1 MVILKEK
8 MMAIAKKIQQFM
20 EKASWIRKMFEE
32 GAALKKEYGERNVF
46 DFSLGN
52 PNLEPPDKFIDVF
65 MRIAGE
71 KIPGKHGYMSN
82 AGYAETRDAIAEYL
96 SEEHGK
102 EIFGRHIIMTCG
114 AGGALNVVLKTLL
127 DQSDEVVIP
136 LPYFVEYN
144 FYVDN
149 YNGTS
154 RLVKTRDDFSLDLDE
169 IESALSP
176 QTKAVLINSPNN
188 PTGRVYDE
196 KSISGLAQILD
207 KKSQEFGKEI
217 YLVSDE
223 PYNKIVYDG
232 VKVPSILSAYKNSIL
247 VTSYSKDLSIP
258 GERLGFIAVN
268 PEAAPLDQLLNGLI
282 FCNRTLGF
290 VNAPAFIQ
298 RVVQH
303 LQGISVDIKIYQR
316 KRDLLCTALR
326 EMGYSFIRPEGAF
339 YLFPRT
345 PRNDIEF
352 VRELQQERILT
363 VPGSGFGCPGFM
375 RIAYCVEDWVIE
387 GALPGFRKL
396 ADKYIA

>member
-1 MVILKEK
+1 
-8 MMAIAKKIQQFM
+8 M

-149 YNGTS
+149 HNGTS

-207 KKSQEFGKEI
+207 KKSREFGKEI

-303 LQGISVDIKIYQR
+303 LQGISVDTKIYQR

-326 EMGYSFIRPEGAF
+326 EMGYRFIRPEGAF

-345 PRNDIEF
+345 PLNDIEF

>member
-1 MVILKEK
+1 MAIFKEK

-127 DQSDEVVIP
+127 DQGDEVVIP

-149 YNGTS
+149 HNGTS

-207 KKSQEFGKEI
+207 KKSREFGKEI

-232 VKVPSILSAYKNSIL
+232 VRVPSILSAYKNSIL

-345 PRNDIEF
+345 PLNDIEF

-396 ADKYIA
+396 ADKYIV